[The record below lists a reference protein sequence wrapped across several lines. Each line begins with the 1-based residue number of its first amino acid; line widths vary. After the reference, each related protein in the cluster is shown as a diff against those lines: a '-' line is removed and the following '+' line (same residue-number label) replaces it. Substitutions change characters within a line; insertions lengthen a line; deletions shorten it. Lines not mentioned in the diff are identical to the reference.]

1 MCKNCEEK
9 MSNRKITV
17 DVRQKGQDSQ
27 VIETNSSVYIKMGKY
42 TYYFDNSLETCII
55 ERWLTDSD
63 EDEFG
68 SSESPTTWKNC
79 NDMTVDEWLET
90 NSQN

>member
-17 DVRQKGQDSQ
+17 DITRKGQDNQ
-27 VIETNSSVYIKMGKY
+27 VIETNGSVYIKMGKY

-55 ERWLTDSD
+55 ERRL
-63 EDEFG
+63 
-68 SSESPTTWKNC
+68 
-79 NDMTVDEWLET
+79 T
-90 NSQN
+90 NSEEDYSEVPTQWNDQMKMSPIEFLESQFINL